1 MFGGAIGWQEITIVL
16 VIVLLLF
23 GAKRIP
29 DVMRSFG
36 KGIKEFKKGMRSIQ
50 DEIEKEDEPEEKP
63 KPNTKDDSSE
73 K

>member
-1 MFGGAIGWQEITIVL
+1 MFGGGIGWQEITIVL

-36 KGIKEFKKGMRSIQ
+36 KGIKEFKRGMKSIQ
-50 DEIEKEDEPEEKP
+50 DEIEKEDEPEKKTKPEKE
-63 KPNTKDDSSE
+63 TSS
-73 K
+73 

>member
-1 MFGGAIGWQEITIVL
+1 MLGGAIGWQEITIVL

-23 GAKRIP
+23 GAKKIP

-50 DEIEKEDEPEEKP
+50 DEIEKEEEPEPAKKAKPEK
-63 KPNTKDDSSE
+63 TES
-73 K
+73 